1 MEGMT
6 FYRGPEMFQKGGS
19 TRKGGEEIEGYD
31 PQRNYDR

>member
-19 TRKGGEEIEGYD
+19 TRKGGEEIEGV
-31 PQRNYDR
+31 